1 MNSAARSRP
10 HSVST
15 VAGRLPMLVTAL
27 ALASCANSPEPVVQ
41 TPVPA
46 PRGIQQQATGTALR
60 WVACVDCEAPTAKT
74 MPFKSLVADG
84 SSRAGTKK
92 NIGQLLS
99 KAPTV
104 LGLAPAPTSVSSEA
118 VAPRVE
124 SAPTPRPVNETT
136 LTRATVNFGLADASL
151 SEQDRERLRQLKP
164 LLASARRIRITGYTD
179 TQGGSE
185 SNDRLASSRALAVVL
200 YLRDGL
206 GLSGPEVIGT
216 GRPLCC
222 YRAPNTSEGGRAQNR
237 RAELD
242 IELPADAD
250 SDALIKQ
257 HASRLTPTRASGTA
271 S

>member
-1 MNSAARSRP
+1 MKRVARHRMPARP
-10 HSVST
+10 RSTGHVS
-15 VAGRLPMLVTAL
+15 MLLTAL
-27 ALASCANSPEPVVQ
+27 ALASCANSPEPVV
-41 TPVPA
+41 PAPAPA

-74 MPFKSLVADG
+74 MPSKSLVVDAL
-84 SSRAGTKK
+84 AGAGVPR
-92 NIGQLLS
+92 NLGQLVG

-104 LGLAPAPTSVSSEA
+104 LGLAPPPTTAPPE
-118 VAPRVE
+118 PP
-124 SAPTPRPVNETT
+124 PTPRSVKETT

-151 SEQDRERLRQLKP
+151 SEHDRERLRQLKP

-179 TQGGSE
+179 TQGGPE
-185 SNDRLASSRALAVVL
+185 SNDRLASNRALAVVL

-222 YRAPNTSEGGRAQNR
+222 YRAPNASEAGRAQNR

-250 SDALIKQ
+250 SEALIKQ

>member
-1 MNSAARSRP
+1 MRRRRP
-10 HSVST
+10 GHLS
-15 VAGRLPMLVTAL
+15 MLLSAL
-27 ALASCANSPEPVVQ
+27 ALASCANSPEPVVPAPA
-41 TPVPA
+41 PV

-74 MPFKSLVADG
+74 MPPKSG
-84 SSRAGTKK
+84 
-92 NIGQLLS
+92 GQLLA
-99 KAPTV
+99 KAQAVIGLVPPPTH
-104 LGLAPAPTSVSSEA
+104 AASETT
-118 VAPRVE
+118 APRPE
-124 SAPTPRPVNETT
+124 PAPTPRSVKETT
-136 LTRATVNFGLADASL
+136 LTRATVNFGLAEASL
-151 SEQDRERLRQLKP
+151 SEQDRDRLRQLKP

-179 TQGGSE
+179 TQGGPE
-185 SNDRLASSRALAVVL
+185 SNDRLASNRALAVVL

-222 YRAPNTSEGGRAQNR
+222 YRAPNTSDAGRAQNR

-257 HASRLTPTRASGTA
+257 YASRLTPTRASGTA